1 MVNVALITRNGANSA
16 DQSGQ
21 TVVSPVRDSL
31 PGSGNSILISMRIFA
46 TISLADFLALSVAF
60 GAAPAHAQSL
70 DGDTTNNGPSLGQS
84 LVQPT
89 SPDADT
95 GALAAPKQEYQRITL
110 STVPAPMVVE
120 LFTSEGCSSCP
131 PADAF
136 LGELADRQ
144 YVLPLSFHVDYWDY
158 IGWKDRFADPLFTK
172 RQHAYAEAQ
181 GSSMV
186 YTPQMIVAGAI
197 DVVGSDRKAVEK
209 ALKVAYT
216 RNAMYTIHV
225 MRENDGRIVAQFPE
239 APIGVPATVWLV
251 TYQKSAQSH
260 VKAGENA
267 GHDLMTYN
275 VVRSLQKVGMWSGA
289 ATEIELNLDAEAR
302 ANSPDACALIAN
314 QAEHGP
320 IVAAAA
326 FNFSK
331 AW

>member
-1 MVNVALITRNGANSA
+1 MKIRASLSAGLVALGLLLGT
-16 DQSGQ
+16 
-21 TVVSPVRDSL
+21 
-31 PGSGNSILISMRIFA
+31 
-46 TISLADFLALSVAF
+46 
-60 GAAPAHAQSL
+60 PAHAQSL
-70 DGDTTNNGPSLGQS
+70 DGDAGSSGPSFGQS
-84 LVQPT
+84 LVQPS

-95 GALAAPKQEYQRITL
+95 GALAAPKQEYVPIIL

-136 LGELADRQ
+136 LGELAQRQ

-158 IGWKDRFADPLFTK
+158 IGWKDQFADPHYTR
-172 RQHAYAEAQ
+172 RQYAYAEAQ

-186 YTPQMIVAGAI
+186 YTPQMVIAGAI

-209 ALKVAYT
+209 ALKKAYT
-216 RNAMYTIHV
+216 RNAMYRIRV
-225 MRENDGRIVAQFPE
+225 MREEDGTVVAQFPD

-251 TYQKSAQSH
+251 TYQRSAESH

-267 GHDLMTYN
+267 GRDLMTYN
-275 VVRSLQKVGMWSGA
+275 VVRSLQKVGMWYGA
-289 ATEIELNLDAEAR
+289 AIEIELKLDAAAK
-302 ANSPDACALIAN
+302 ANSPDACAIIAN